1 MGGQSFIGAIIT
13 MFILFLVVSFAITLL
28 PYILIGILILYVYRK
43 MIRPLFA
50 GSSQRENFR
59 ENNYYRTNVEKEEEP
74 PVVNQVKSVHDDVF
88 FRQDHKVVDV
98 DYDEEDK

>member
-1 MGGQSFIGAIIT
+1 M
-13 MFILFLVVSFAITLL
+13 
-28 PYILIGILILYVYRK
+28 YVYRK

-50 GSSQRENFR
+50 GNNQRENFK